1 MKVVDILYESSW
13 LNRNISV
20 FLQKFAKQFLYEKN
34 KETRQVFVECFHSL
48 HTLCKPSVQNTVYGK
63 RSFLSKES
71 DTSISYRVYISPTM

>member
-20 FLQKFAKQFLYEKN
+20 FLQNFAKQFLYEKN
-34 KETRQVFVECFHSL
+34 KETLQVFVECFYSL